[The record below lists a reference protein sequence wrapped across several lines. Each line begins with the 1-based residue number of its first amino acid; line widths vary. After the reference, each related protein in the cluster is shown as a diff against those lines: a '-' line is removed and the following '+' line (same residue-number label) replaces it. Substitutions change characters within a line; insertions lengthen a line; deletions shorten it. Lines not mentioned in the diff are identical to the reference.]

1 MMRTEI
7 IYEDADIFVCYKP
20 AGFATQ
26 TASALQADLVSEL
39 KNYRKSRGESDYIG
53 LIGRLDQPVEGLMVI
68 AKNPRAAGKLEA
80 AQAKGRIDK
89 YYLALTQGLPKG
101 PDCGQE
107 ADSLH
112 RKGEWIFLENDML
125 PASRGKNGRLLAPED
140 KGTKNG
146 HQPAPEDK
154 GTKNGHQPAVKDK
167 GAKKTRLPAPGTGEA
182 KTACQLAP
190 GTGEAKKACLLAP
203 GIKGARKARLEYQIL
218 DHSKTK
224 DGRALALL
232 RVHLLTGR
240 RHQIRLQLSGLGSPI
255 LGDARY
261 GADPN
266 GQPLA
271 LCACQLSFPHPGTGE
286 RISYEILPRGTAFGR
301 FKNCLEEGSDGI

>member
-7 IYEDADIFVCYKP
+7 IYKDADLFVCYKP

-146 HQPAPEDK
+146 RQPAP
-154 GTKNGHQPAVKDK
+154 KDK

-182 KTACQLAP
+182 KKTCQ
-190 GTGEAKKACLLAP
+190 LAP
-203 GIKGARKARLEYQIL
+203 GIKGVRKARLEYQIL

-240 RHQIRLQLSGLGSPI
+240 HQQIRLQLSGLGSPI

>member
-7 IYEDADIFVCYKP
+7 IYEDADLFVCYKP

-125 PASRGKNGRLLAPED
+125 PASRGKNGCLLAPED

-146 HQPAPEDK
+146 HQPAAK
-154 GTKNGHQPAVKDK
+154 GK

-190 GTGEAKKACLLAP
+190 G
-203 GIKGARKARLEYQIL
+203 IKGARKARLEYQLL
-218 DHSKTK
+218 DCSETK

-240 RHQIRLQLSGLGSPI
+240 HQQIRLQLSGLGSPI

>member
-7 IYEDADIFVCYKP
+7 IYEDADLFVCYKP

-68 AKNPRAAGKLEA
+68 AKNPRAAGKLET

-89 YYLALTQGLPKG
+89 YYLAVTQGLPKR
-101 PDCGQE
+101 PDSWRE
-107 ADSLH
+107 VVLSD

-146 HQPAPEDK
+146 HQPAAKDK
-154 GTKNGHQPAVKDK
+154 GT
-167 GAKKTRLPAPGTGEA
+167 KTRLPAPGTGEA
-182 KTACQLAP
+182 KKTCQ
-190 GTGEAKKACLLAP
+190 LAP
-203 GIKGARKARLEYQIL
+203 GIKGARKARLEYQVIACMETE
-218 DHSKTK
+218 S
-224 DGRALALL
+224 GRPLALL

-255 LGDARY
+255 LGDSKY

-286 RISYEILPRGTAFGR
+286 RISYEILPRGTAFDR

>member
-1 MMRTEI
+1 MRTEI
-7 IYEDADIFVCYKP
+7 IYEDADLFVCYKP
-20 AGFATQ
+20 AGFAAQ

-68 AKNPRAAGKLEA
+68 AKNPRAAGELEA

-101 PDCGQE
+101 SDCGQE
-107 ADSLH
+107 AGFLD

-146 HQPAPEDK
+146 RQPA
-154 GTKNGHQPAVKDK
+154 AKDK

-240 RHQIRLQLSGLGSPI
+240 HQQIRLQLSGLGSPI

>member
-7 IYEDADIFVCYKP
+7 IYEDADLFVCYKP
-20 AGFATQ
+20 AGFAAQ

-68 AKNPRAAGKLEA
+68 AKNPRAAGELEA
-80 AQAKGRIDK
+80 AQAAGKIDK

-101 PDCGQE
+101 TDCGQE
-107 ADSLH
+107 ADAID
-112 RKGEWIFLENDML
+112 RKGEWVFLENDML

-140 KGTKNG
+140 KRTENG
-146 HQPAPEDK
+146 RQPAAKDK

-167 GAKKTRLPAPGTGEA
+167 GAKKTRLPEPGTGEAKKACLLAPGTGEA

-190 GTGEAKKACLLAP
+190 G
-203 GIKGARKARLEYQIL
+203 IKGVRKARLEYQIL

-240 RHQIRLQLSGLGSPI
+240 HQQIRLQLSGLGSPI

>member
-1 MMRTEI
+1 MRTEI
-7 IYEDADIFVCYKP
+7 IYEDADLFVCYKP

-68 AKNPRAAGKLEA
+68 AKNPRAAGELEA

-101 PDCGQE
+101 FDCGQE
-107 ADSLH
+107 AGFLD

-125 PASRGKNGRLLAPED
+125 PASRGKNGRLLAPEG

-146 HQPAPEDK
+146 HQPA
-154 GTKNGHQPAVKDK
+154 AKDK
-167 GAKKTRLPAPGTGEA
+167 GAKKTRL
-182 KTACQLAP
+182 LAP
-190 GTGEAKKACLLAP
+190 GTGEAKKACLPAP

>member
-7 IYEDADIFVCYKP
+7 IYEDADLFVCYKP
-20 AGFATQ
+20 AGFAAQ

-80 AQAKGRIDK
+80 AQAAGKIDK
-89 YYLALTQGLPKG
+89 YYLAVTQGLPKR
-101 PDCGQE
+101 PDSWRE
-107 ADSLH
+107 VVLSESAD
-112 RKGEWIFLENDML
+112 RKDESGADLSGFARGSDDEEKGKRKFDRGEEWICLENDML
-125 PASRGKNGRLLAPED
+125 FPARGKNARLVTA
-140 KGTKNG
+140 GTG
-146 HQPAPEDK
+146 
-154 GTKNGHQPAVKDK
+154 
-167 GAKKTRLPAPGTGEA
+167 GAK
-182 KTACQLAP
+182 
-190 GTGEAKKACLLAP
+190 
-203 GIKGARKARLEYQIL
+203 KARLEYQLL
-218 DHSKTK
+218 DCSETK

-255 LGDARY
+255 LGDSKY

>member
-1 MMRTEI
+1 MRTEI
-7 IYEDADIFVCYKP
+7 IYEDADLFVCYKP

-154 GTKNGHQPAVKDK
+154 GTKNGHQPAAEGK

-190 GTGEAKKACLLAP
+190 GTGEAKKACLLAS
-203 GIKGARKARLEYQIL
+203 GIKGVRKARLEYQIL

-240 RHQIRLQLSGLGSPI
+240 HQQIRLQLSGLGSPI

>member
-7 IYEDADIFVCYKP
+7 IYEDADLFVCYKP

-89 YYLALTQGLPKG
+89 YYLALTQGMPKG
-101 PDCGQE
+101 PGCGQE

-140 KGTKNG
+140 KG
-146 HQPAPEDK
+146 
-154 GTKNGHQPAVKDK
+154 
-167 GAKKTRLPAPGTGEA
+167 AKKTCLPAPGTGEA

-190 GTGEAKKACLLAP
+190 G
-203 GIKGARKARLEYQIL
+203 IKGVRKARLEYQIL

-240 RHQIRLQLSGLGSPI
+240 HQQIRLQLSGLGSPI

>member
-7 IYEDADIFVCYKP
+7 IYEDADLFVCYKP
-20 AGFATQ
+20 AGFAAQ

-140 KGTKNG
+140 KRTENG
-146 HQPAPEDK
+146 RQPAAKDK
-154 GTKNGHQPAVKDK
+154 GTK
-167 GAKKTRLPAPGTGEA
+167 TRLPV
-182 KTACQLAP
+182 P
-190 GTGEAKKACLLAP
+190 GTGEAKKACQFAP
-203 GIKGARKARLEYQIL
+203 GIKGAKKARLKYQVIACMETE
-218 DHSKTK
+218 S
-224 DGRALALL
+224 GRPLALL

-255 LGDARY
+255 LGDSKY

>member
-1 MMRTEI
+1 MRTEI

-125 PASRGKNGRLLAPED
+125 PASRGKNGRLL
-140 KGTKNG
+140 
-146 HQPAPEDK
+146 APEDK

>member
-1 MMRTEI
+1 MRTEI

>member
-1 MMRTEI
+1 MRTEI
-7 IYEDADIFVCYKP
+7 IYEDADLFVCYKP

-68 AKNPRAAGKLEA
+68 AKNPRAAGRLEA

-146 HQPAPEDK
+146 HQPAAEDK
-154 GTKNGHQPAVKDK
+154 GTKNGHQPAAKDK
-167 GAKKTRLPAPGTGEA
+167 GTKTRLPAPGTGEA
-182 KTACQLAP
+182 KKTCQ
-190 GTGEAKKACLLAP
+190 LAP
-203 GIKGARKARLEYQIL
+203 GIKGARKARLEYQVIACMETE
-218 DHSKTK
+218 S
-224 DGRALALL
+224 GRPLALL

-255 LGDARY
+255 LGDSRY

-266 GQPLA
+266 GQQLA

-286 RISYEILPRGTAFGR
+286 RISYEILPRGTAFDR

>member
-7 IYEDADIFVCYKP
+7 IYEDADLFVCYKP

-101 PDCGQE
+101 SDCGQE

-146 HQPAPEDK
+146 RQPSA
-154 GTKNGHQPAVKDK
+154 KDK

-182 KTACQLAP
+182 KKTCQ
-190 GTGEAKKACLLAP
+190 LAP
-203 GIKGARKARLEYQIL
+203 GIKGVRKARLEYQIL

-240 RHQIRLQLSGLGSPI
+240 HQQIRLQLSGLGSPI

>member
-7 IYEDADIFVCYKP
+7 IYEDADLFVCYKP

-240 RHQIRLQLSGLGSPI
+240 HQQIRLQLSGLGSPI

>member
-7 IYEDADIFVCYKP
+7 IYEDADLFVCYKP

-146 HQPAPEDK
+146 HQPA
-154 GTKNGHQPAVKDK
+154 AKDK
-167 GAKKTRLPAPGTGEA
+167 GAKKTRLPAPGTGKA

-190 GTGEAKKACLLAP
+190 G
-203 GIKGARKARLEYQIL
+203 IKGVRKARLEYQIL

-240 RHQIRLQLSGLGSPI
+240 HQQIRLQLSGLGSPI

>member
-7 IYEDADIFVCYKP
+7 IYEDADLFVCYKP

-101 PDCGQE
+101 SDCGQE

-154 GTKNGHQPAVKDK
+154 G
-167 GAKKTRLPAPGTGEA
+167 AKKTHLP
-182 KTACQLAP
+182 AP
-190 GTGEAKKACLLAP
+190 GTGEAKKACLPAP

-240 RHQIRLQLSGLGSPI
+240 HQQIRLQLSGLGSPI

>member
-1 MMRTEI
+1 MRTEI
-7 IYEDADIFVCYKP
+7 IYEDADLFVCYKP

-146 HQPAPEDK
+146 HQPAAE
-154 GTKNGHQPAVKDK
+154 GK

-190 GTGEAKKACLLAP
+190 GTGEAKKACLLAS
-203 GIKGARKARLEYQIL
+203 GIKGVRKARLEYQIL

-240 RHQIRLQLSGLGSPI
+240 HQQIRLQLSGLGSPI

>member
-146 HQPAPEDK
+146 HQPA
-154 GTKNGHQPAVKDK
+154 AKDK

-182 KTACQLAP
+182 KKTCQ
-190 GTGEAKKACLLAP
+190 LAP
-203 GIKGARKARLEYQIL
+203 GIKGVRKARLEYQIL

-240 RHQIRLQLSGLGSPI
+240 HQQIRLQLSGLGSPI

>member
-1 MMRTEI
+1 MRTEI
-7 IYEDADIFVCYKP
+7 IYEDADLFVCYKP

-68 AKNPRAAGKLEA
+68 AKNPRAARKLEA

-89 YYLALTQGLPKG
+89 YYLALTQGLPKV

-146 HQPAPEDK
+146 YQPAPEDK
-154 GTKNGHQPAVKDK
+154 GTKNGRQPAAKDK
-167 GAKKTRLPAPGTGEA
+167 GAKETRLPAPGTGEA
-182 KTACQLAP
+182 KKTCQ
-190 GTGEAKKACLLAP
+190 LAP
-203 GIKGARKARLEYQIL
+203 GIKGVRKARLEYQIL

-240 RHQIRLQLSGLGSPI
+240 HQQIRLQLSGLGSPI

>member
-1 MMRTEI
+1 
-7 IYEDADIFVCYKP
+7 
-20 AGFATQ
+20 
-26 TASALQADLVSEL
+26 
-39 KNYRKSRGESDYIG
+39 
-53 LIGRLDQPVEGLMVI
+53 MVI

-101 PDCGQE
+101 PGCGQE

-146 HQPAPEDK
+146 HQPA
-154 GTKNGHQPAVKDK
+154 AKDK

-182 KTACQLAP
+182 KKTCQ
-190 GTGEAKKACLLAP
+190 LAP
-203 GIKGARKARLEYQIL
+203 GIKGVRKARLEYQIL

-240 RHQIRLQLSGLGSPI
+240 HQQIRLQLSGLGSPI

-261 GADPN
+261 GAD
-266 GQPLA
+266 PLA

>member
-1 MMRTEI
+1 MRTEI
-7 IYEDADIFVCYKP
+7 IYEDADLFVCYKP

-101 PDCGQE
+101 SDCGQE

-154 GTKNGHQPAVKDK
+154 GTKNGHQPAAKGK

-240 RHQIRLQLSGLGSPI
+240 HQQIRLQLSGLGSPI

>member
-7 IYEDADIFVCYKP
+7 IYEDADLFVCYKP

-146 HQPAPEDK
+146 RQPA
-154 GTKNGHQPAVKDK
+154 AKDR

-182 KTACQLAP
+182 KKTCQ
-190 GTGEAKKACLLAP
+190 LAP
-203 GIKGARKARLEYQIL
+203 GIKGVRKARLEYQIL

-240 RHQIRLQLSGLGSPI
+240 HQQIRLQLSGLGSPI

-301 FKNCLEEGSDGI
+301 FKSCLEEGSDGI

>member
-7 IYEDADIFVCYKP
+7 IYEDADLFVCYKP

-101 PDCGQE
+101 SDCGQE
-107 ADSLH
+107 AGFLD

-125 PASRGKNGRLLAPED
+125 PASRGKNGRLLAP
-140 KGTKNG
+140 
-146 HQPAPEDK
+146 
-154 GTKNGHQPAVKDK
+154 
-167 GAKKTRLPAPGTGEA
+167 
-182 KTACQLAP
+182 
-190 GTGEAKKACLLAP
+190 
-203 GIKGARKARLEYQIL
+203 GIKGVRKARLEYQIL

-240 RHQIRLQLSGLGSPI
+240 HQQIRLQLSGLGSPI

>member
-1 MMRTEI
+1 MRTEI

-125 PASRGKNGRLLAPED
+125 PASRGKNGRLLAP
-140 KGTKNG
+140 
-146 HQPAPEDK
+146 
-154 GTKNGHQPAVKDK
+154 
-167 GAKKTRLPAPGTGEA
+167 
-182 KTACQLAP
+182 
-190 GTGEAKKACLLAP
+190 
-203 GIKGARKARLEYQIL
+203 GIKGARKARLEYQLL
-218 DHSKTK
+218 DCSETK

-232 RVHLLTGR
+232 RIHLLTGR

-255 LGDARY
+255 LGDSKY

>member
-7 IYEDADIFVCYKP
+7 IYEDADLFVCYKP

-80 AQAKGRIDK
+80 AQAAGKIDK

-101 PDCGQE
+101 SDCGQE
-107 ADSLH
+107 ADFLD
-112 RKGEWIFLENDML
+112 RKGKWICLENDML
-125 PASRGKNGRLLAPED
+125 FPARGKNARLVTA
-140 KGTKNG
+140 GTG
-146 HQPAPEDK
+146 
-154 GTKNGHQPAVKDK
+154 
-167 GAKKTRLPAPGTGEA
+167 GAKK
-182 KTACQLAP
+182 
-190 GTGEAKKACLLAP
+190 
-203 GIKGARKARLEYQIL
+203 ARLKYQVIACMETE
-218 DHSKTK
+218 S
-224 DGRALALL
+224 GRPLALL

-255 LGDARY
+255 LGDSKY